1 VNAAARQLDAGR
13 LSIRQLEVS
22 PARGATPL
30 VIGAAGSGGA
40 DVTLEEV
47 FGEIRTLVEQHLLE
61 RGGLLFRGFN
71 VDPLA
76 GLGRFA
82 AAFGHPLLSYDYAS
96 TPRSQVSEGV
106 YTSTEYPPHQAIPL
120 HNEQSYSRAWPMKI
134 WFHCVLSARSGGETP
149 IADSREIYRRMDP
162 GLRRRFE
169 ERGVMYVRNFG
180 NGLDLPWTR
189 VFNTERR
196 ELVEDFC
203 REQGIEVEW
212 KEDGELRTRQV
223 CQSVARHPSTGEPVW
238 FNQAHLFHPSA
249 LAPEVLEALLDAVG
263 EEELPRTARFGDGSP
278 IEDSVL
284 DEIRG
289 VLSELQI
296 VFPWQSGDVLLLD
309 NMLMAHARLP
319 FEGPRKVVVA
329 MAEPYGAP

>member
-1 VNAAARQLDAGR
+1 VNAAARQLSAGR
-13 LSIRQLEVS
+13 LSTQELGLS

-30 VIGAAGSGGA
+30 VVTPTAGGSGLA
-40 DVTLEEV
+40 LAEAFV
-47 FGEIRTLVEQHLLE
+47 EISGLVEQHLLE
-61 RGGLLFRGFN
+61 RGGLLFRGFQ
-71 VDPLA
+71 VEPPA
-76 GLGRFA
+76 GLGGFA

-134 WFHCVLSARSGGETP
+134 WFHCVLAARCGGETP
-149 IADSREIYRRMDP
+149 IADSREIYRRVDP
-162 GLRRRFE
+162 ALRRRFE

-196 ELVEDFC
+196 QQVEDFC
-203 REQGIEVEW
+203 RGQGIEVEW

-223 CQSVARHPSTGEPVW
+223 CQAVAQHPRTAERVW

-249 LAPEVLEALLDAVG
+249 LSPEVLEALLDAVG

-278 IEDSVL
+278 IESSAL

-289 VLSELQI
+289 VLSDLQI

-329 MAEPYGAP
+329 MAEPHGAA